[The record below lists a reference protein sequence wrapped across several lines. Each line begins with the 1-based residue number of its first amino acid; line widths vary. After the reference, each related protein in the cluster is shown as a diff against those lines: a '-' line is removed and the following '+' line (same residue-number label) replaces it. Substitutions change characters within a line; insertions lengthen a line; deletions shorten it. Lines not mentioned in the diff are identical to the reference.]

1 MPVGWIAEVSWGA
14 GTVEVS
20 LPAEAIRLAPG
31 YDPAIGLG
39 PAHEERLEGYYGRA
53 PFGAPRAMAKL

>member
-1 MPVGWIAEVSWGA
+1 
-14 GTVEVS
+14 VEVS